1 MLGNMYMYR
10 YWVNILANI
19 NVYWGC
25 VSRSIHVY
33 WGCVLGADVQYICP
47 THIRCHPIHQ
57 YIPNTCRYCP
67 THIVVVQYMWTSVLQ
82 DTNVPQHMWK
92 YVCWITSIYIGSHAM
107 CIGYISWIT
116 FVLPNTH
123 EKMLS
128 NVHGELPNTYTQCA
142 HRVPNI
148 YLGWILTLTHMCIVQ
163 HHMCTVSQV
172 SIGVQCIGQHH
183 KHHTCIGYVY
193 LGAPHVWWVTLC
205 TCIGEHCLKTCTL
218 NNNMYWVHSPNTCG
232 GVAHVYWKLTQ
243 PAFTSIYNTSKL
255 VKGQCTITSPGC
267 IFVDCLSLLGILL
280 QCGSAP
286 TRPLT

>member
-1 MLGNMYMYR
+1 MYMYR

-25 VSRSIHVY
+25 VSRSIHIY

-57 YIPNTCRYCP
+57 YIPNTCRCCP
-67 THIVVVQYMWTSVLQ
+67 THIVVVQYMWKSVLQ

-92 YVCWITSIYIGSHAM
+92 YVLDMCVGSHLYTLLGSYTM
-107 CIGYISWIT
+107 FIGYISWIT

-128 NVHGELPNTYTQCA
+128 NVHGELPNTYTQCT

-163 HHMCTVSQV
+163 HHMCIS
-172 SIGVQCIGQHH
+172 S
-183 KHHTCIGYVY
+183 VY
-193 LGAPHVWWVTLC
+193 RGAMYWATSY
-205 TCIGEHCLKTCTL
+205 
-218 NNNMYWVHSPNTCG
+218 MYWVCILGCTSCMLGNTIHMYWGTLFKNMCIEQQ
-232 GVAHVYWKLTQ
+232 HVLGAFTQ
-243 PAFTSIYNTSKL
+243 YMWGCWPRVLETDTTSIYEY
-255 VKGQCTITSPGC
+255 I
-267 IFVDCLSLLGILL
+267 
-280 QCGSAP
+280 
-286 TRPLT
+286 